1 VPETIYGFHSIEEAL
16 RKGSGAGTLL
26 VSREG
31 PRIDQIKALAE
42 KRGVVVSEVGDG
54 ELTRLC
60 GSDAH
65 RGVLLVVDRPVS
77 AQKTALKHHLQ
88 ELEGEKLL
96 VLALDGVTDPQNLGA
111 ILRSADQLRV
121 DLVIIPSRRS
131 AQENQ
136 TVSKVSS
143 GASEYVPLAVVP
155 NVTQALELLKE
166 KGFWIFGADGEGQ
179 GTHLLDL
186 SGKVCIVM
194 GSEGAGMH
202 RLVREKCDFLV
213 SIPSAGHVDSFNVS
227 VAAGI
232 LLFEARRQQGFP
244 FLGSRQGG
252 LSPGAP

>member
-1 VPETIYGFHSIEEAL
+1 MVSETIFGFHSIEEAL

-31 PRIDQIKALAE
+31 PRISQIKLLAE
-42 KRGVVVSEVGDG
+42 KKGVPLSEVSDA

-65 RGVLLVVDRPVS
+65 RGVLLVTDRPTA
-77 AQKTALKHHLQ
+77 AQKSGLKHHLQ
-88 ELEGEKLL
+88 ELDAEKPL
-96 VLALDGVTDPQNLGA
+96 VLVLDGITDPQNLGA
-111 ILRSADQLRV
+111 ILRSADQLNV

-131 AQENQ
+131 AQESQ

-155 NVTQALELLKE
+155 NITQSLELLKE
-166 KGFWIFGADGEGQ
+166 KGFWIFGADASGER
-179 GTHLLDL
+179 TDRLDMT
-186 SGKVCIVM
+186 GKVCIVM
-194 GSEGAGMH
+194 GSEGTGMH
-202 RLVREKCDFLV
+202 RLVRERCDFLV
-213 SIPSAGHVDSFNVS
+213 SIPAAGHVDSFNVS

-244 FLGSRQGG
+244 FLASR
-252 LSPGAP
+252 

>member
-1 VPETIYGFHSIEEAL
+1 MAETIVGFHSIEEIL
-16 RKGSGAGTLL
+16 LKGSGAGTLL

-31 PRIDQIKALAE
+31 PRIGRIRALAE
-42 KRGVVVSEVGDG
+42 KKGVPVSEVADA

-65 RGVLLVVDRPVS
+65 RGVLLVVDRPAG
-77 AQKTALKHHLQ
+77 AQKASLKRQIQ

-96 VLALDGVTDPQNLGA
+96 VLVLDGITDPQNLGA
-111 ILRSADQLRV
+111 ILRSADQLHV
-121 DLVIIPSRRS
+121 ELVIIPSRRS

-155 NVTQALELLKE
+155 NIVQALEQLKE
-166 KGFWIFGADGEGQ
+166 KGFWIYGADASGQ
-179 GTHLLDL
+179 RTDRLDMN
-186 SGKVCIVM
+186 GKVCIVM
-194 GSEGAGMH
+194 GSEGSGMH
-202 RLVREKCDFLV
+202 RLVRERCDFLV
-213 SIPSAGHVDSFNVS
+213 SIPAAGHVDSFNVS

-244 FLGSRQGG
+244 FLASR
-252 LSPGAP
+252 